1 MEKIVPQNDPNINHS
16 SISTT
21 QEEGNKY
28 FSLETKRASRIP
40 SRYRGSYDE
49 SQNESKLENKSQINI
64 VKSKDNSIKI
74 HAQKYKRMREIN
86 NKSSKQCLENK
97 RNKNREL
104 AREENEL
111 LKKNIELRAK
121 EAFIKS
127 EIEDIFRR
135 RYQ

>member
-1 MEKIVPQNDPNINHS
+1 MEKIVPQNDLNINHS

-21 QEEGNKY
+21 QEVG
-28 FSLETKRASRIP
+28 KRVRRNP
-40 SRYRGSYDE
+40 SRFRDSYDE
-49 SQNESKLENKSQINI
+49 SQNKSKLENKSQINI
-64 VKSKDNSIKI
+64 VKGKDNLIEI
-74 HAQKYKRMREIN
+74 HAQKYQRMREIN